1 MEGSLPTR
9 RDIDRLAAWSDLH
22 RADSLLRAELSRRLE
37 AEVGTTLLEH
47 EAVHR
52 LVIAPG
58 RRLTMYQLSD
68 ALLVSRSGATRLI
81 DRLELRGWV
90 ARRVAPHD
98 RRVVRAELTREGAA
112 AFARMSAVFAAA
124 FEERFGGLLDDA
136 DVAELRARLLRRAP
150 SGAGGERESPRS
162 PSGYGDIRGRGATP
176 HPLLPSRCDV
186 AAATGA

>member
-1 MEGSLPTR
+1 VEQRLPTR
-9 RDIDRLAAWSDLH
+9 RDLERLAAWSELH

-37 AEVGTTLLEH
+37 ALAQTTLLEH

-58 RRLTMYQLSD
+58 RRLTMYELAD
-68 ALLVSRSGATRLI
+68 ALLVSPSGVTRLI
-81 DRLELRGWV
+81 DRLEARGWV

-112 AFARMSAVFAAA
+112 AFAHMGPVFAAA

-136 DVAELRARLLRRAP
+136 DVAALRRVL
-150 SGAGGERESPRS
+150 GK
-162 PSGYGDIRGRGATP
+162 
-176 HPLLPSRCDV
+176 LLE
-186 AAATGA
+186 A

>member
-37 AEVGTTLLEH
+37 AEAGGTTLLEH

-58 RRLTMYQLSD
+58 RKLTMYQLAD

-81 DRLELRGWV
+81 DRLEARGWV
-90 ARRVAPHD
+90 ARRVAPND

-124 FEERFGGLLDDA
+124 FEERFGGLLGDE
-136 DVAELRARLLRRAP
+136 DVAQLRRVLARLLAADRRTSTA
-150 SGAGGERESPRS
+150 SG
-162 PSGYGDIRGRGATP
+162 
-176 HPLLPSRCDV
+176 
-186 AAATGA
+186 

>member
-1 MEGSLPTR
+1 VDGLPTR
-9 RDIDRLAAWSDLH
+9 RDLERLAAWSELH

-37 AEVGTTLLEH
+37 AEAGTTLLEH

-81 DRLELRGWV
+81 DRLEERGWV
-90 ARRVAPHD
+90 ARRVAPQD

-112 AFARMSAVFAAA
+112 AFAGMSAVFAAA
-124 FEERFGGLLDDA
+124 FEERFGGLLGDA
-136 DVAELRARLLRRAP
+136 DVAELRWVLARLLAAGETSTT
-150 SGAGGERESPRS
+150 SG
-162 PSGYGDIRGRGATP
+162 
-176 HPLLPSRCDV
+176 
-186 AAATGA
+186 